1 MIALI
6 CIMDMGNIVLEYNYI
21 DFSLVNII
29 YYLQ

>member
-6 CIMDMGNIVLEYNYI
+6 CIMDPGNIVLQYNYI

-29 YYLQ
+29 YYL